1 MGQEGRPV
9 LRHTGTTAVKD
20 TGRAE
25 VTPPALVEV
34 PWDTDL
40 EVEIC
45 LQEGQPGSSQQ
56 QALEGSEGSRTA
68 YEEKSSCEEA
78 ATKLQPILPKVL
90 ELGWPFKAASSQ
102 NEKIGSLY
110 KPMYWM

>member
-1 MGQEGRPV
+1 M
-9 LRHTGTTAVKD
+9 
-20 TGRAE
+20 
-25 VTPPALVEV
+25 EV

-45 LQEGQPGSSQQ
+45 LQEGQRGSSQQ

-78 ATKLQPILPKVL
+78 ATKASANPTKSSGAGVAFQSWLKSKREDWVFVQAHVL
-90 ELGWPFKAASSQ
+90 DVSGTWERA
-102 NEKIGSLY
+102 
-110 KPMYWM
+110 